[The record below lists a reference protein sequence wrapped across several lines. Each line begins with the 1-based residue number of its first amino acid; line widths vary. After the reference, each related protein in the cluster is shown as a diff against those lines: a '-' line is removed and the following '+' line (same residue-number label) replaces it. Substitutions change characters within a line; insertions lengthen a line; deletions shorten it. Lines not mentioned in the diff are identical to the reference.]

1 MPLLVDHSDD
11 ATVGERTSLVA
22 NGSKYDDEDDEVE
35 QSDDHPARS
44 TRKSS
49 MSSLKKDE
57 EDLSLWSIAC
67 ILSTSFAYGC
77 IMTTLFLITLP
88 VECQRI
94 ENQNPSVPKSVS
106 KRR

>member
-35 QSDDHPARS
+35 QSDDHHPARS

-49 MSSLKKDE
+49 MDE